1 MQHTISG
8 DSDIFVGRRARLTR
22 TLVCALQGYF
32 PVVVKTGSNALAA
45 VFRTGATHLGVMGT
59 LAVATS
65 EDGGGSWSDPVEV
78 CPRGMDA
85 RNPAFGV
92 TGQGELLLAYWKA
105 RLQSYDDSISDG
117 GPHYLPQ
124 ALPGADQTQALFLAT
139 SADAG
144 RTWIERMLAPPLALP
159 LDPPARIAIGSPY
172 GRIVTGPSGELIM
185 PVYGSPRQS
194 GAASATLSTLLFSQD
209 DGLTWSREALIAEGY
224 NETAVAL
231 LPDGDLLA
239 AARSQRGGHV
249 SVLRSGDLGR
259 TWSSPQQVTRDG
271 EHPADLTVLES
282 GALLLTFGRRIRP
295 MGCGALLSDD
305 GGRTWN
311 TDREVLLAGDGISNT
326 DLGYPSTVQ
335 LDDGH
340 IVTLL
345 YFASGSQ
352 MSQQPTSWGDVSCQ
366 AIHYRESELR

>member
-1 MQHTISG
+1 MQHIIAG
-8 DSDIFVGRRARLTR
+8 ESDIFVGRRARLTR
-22 TLVCALQGYF
+22 YLVCALQGYF
-32 PVVVKTGSNALAA
+32 PVVVKTGPNALAA
-45 VFRTGATHLGVMGT
+45 IFRTGATHLGVMGT

-65 EDGGGSWSDPVEV
+65 TDGGCSWSDPAEV

-92 TGQGELLLAYWKA
+92 NDEGEWLLAYWKA
-105 RLQSYDDSISDG
+105 RLQSYDDSVADG

-124 ALPGADQTQALFLAT
+124 SLPGADQTQALFLAT

-144 RTWIERMLAPPLALP
+144 RTWRERP
-159 LDPPARIAIGSPY
+159 LDPLARIAIGSPY

-185 PVYGSPRQS
+185 SVYGSPRQP
-194 GAASATLSTLLFSQD
+194 GAASATLSTLRFSHD
-209 DGLTWSREALIAEGY
+209 DGLTWGGETLIAEGY
-224 NETAVAL
+224 NETALAL
-231 LPDGDLLA
+231 LPNGDLLA

-249 SVLRSGDLGR
+249 AILRSGDLGR

-271 EHPADLTVLES
+271 EHPADLTVLRS
-282 GALLLTFGRRIRP
+282 GAVLLTFGRRIRP
-295 MGCGALLSDD
+295 MGCGALLSHD

-311 TDREVLLAGDGISNT
+311 ADREVLLAGDGISNT

-352 MSQQPTSWGDVSCQ
+352 MSQQPTGWGDVSCQ
-366 AIHYRESELR
+366 AIHYRDSELR